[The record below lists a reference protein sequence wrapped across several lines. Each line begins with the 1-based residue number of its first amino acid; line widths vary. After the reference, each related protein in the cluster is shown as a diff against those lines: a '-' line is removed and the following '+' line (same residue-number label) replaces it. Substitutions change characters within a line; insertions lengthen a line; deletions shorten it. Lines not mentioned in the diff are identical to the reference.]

1 MAALHTPQP
10 PGHMH
15 YALREPQG
23 PLSEHCNADLGGQA
37 FVSHGVVVGGPNVI
51 TTSGTQP
58 TTRCCRD
65 KPLRVVLSTPPAD
78 YRTC

>member
-1 MAALHTPQP
+1 
-10 PGHMH
+10 MH
-15 YALREPQG
+15 YALRQPQG
-23 PLSEHCNADLGGQA
+23 PLSGHCNADLGGRA

-65 KPLRVVLSTPPAD
+65 KPLRMLLLLPLLLFLPLLLLLLPA
-78 YRTC
+78 